1 MAKYL
6 MAGALG
12 VAALLLVGL
21 TAHGAPA
28 AQPVVPK
35 QALPPTAP
43 LTSVDWS
50 NFTYISSCF
59 SDHPVRYV
67 THNGLAQNGGI
78 HFQVYT
84 PLFGDL
90 TGDGR
95 QEAFVTY
102 SCTGADFGGVHLFVH
117 TGTAGRPR
125 LLADVPSPGA
135 PSTGNLASVH
145 TITLPVLT
153 ALLRQRILQVNGVG
167 YSATATHTCPDL
179 DIALRYQ
186 MSGDHLVPA
195 GSTVKHVAHCLS
207 L

>member
-6 MAGALG
+6 MAGASGL
-12 VAALLLVGL
+12 AALLLVGL
-21 TAHGAPA
+21 AAHGVPA
-28 AQPVVPK
+28 AQRVTRQ
-35 QALPPTAP
+35 QALPATAP
-43 LTSVDWS
+43 LTSVDWF

-95 QEAFVTY
+95 QEAFVPN
-102 SCTGADFGGVHLFVH
+102 SCTAADFGGVHLFVY
-117 TGTAGRPR
+117 TGTAGQTR
-125 LLADVPSPGA
+125 LLAEVPSPGT

-145 TITLPVLT
+145 TITRPVLT
-153 ALLRQRILQVNGVG
+153 ALAQQRILQVNGVG

-179 DIALRYQ
+179 DITLRYQ
-186 MSGDHLVPA
+186 ISGGRLA
-195 GSTVKHVAHCLS
+195 QTGSTVKHASHCQS